1 MNVIINKF
9 DADEDNISATIKDMN
24 NRIGGIKNVEL
35 YVHKIQVDYSALKE
49 DARKLKEDNKRLK
62 EELNHYSEIALPE
75 RKKKSIG
82 DFNTLF
88 IHEIQKDKE
97 KINDNNSKKNDNL
110 KANDFLNHHEMI
122 LIDSIDKKEND
133 TIERKTINPF
143 FNAKTAELHQKKY
156 YITNLRLLNQI
167 SKNSISSCGKQTR
180 LISLIT
186 TQMKK

>member
-97 KINDNNSKKNDNL
+97 KITDNNSKKNDNL
-110 KANDFLNHHEMI
+110 KGQNE
-122 LIDSIDKKEND
+122 K
-133 TIERKTINPF
+133 
-143 FNAKTAELHQKKY
+143 QKK
-156 YITNLRLLNQI
+156 RQ
-167 SKNSISSCGKQTR
+167 
-180 LISLIT
+180 
-186 TQMKK
+186 

>member
-97 KINDNNSKKNDNL
+97 KINDNNSKKNDNF